1 MRGVQRR
8 KKNGQFAK
16 KPGPKKGWKQASR
29 LSPIG
34 YNRGLLTP
42 RLLPSVSPK
51 RDTSGKLRDAK
62 GRFLKATIE
71 ERHFDGRHDDRIRTR
86 TRLTYDETIELYDF
100 DTQNELP
107 EWVSYLVGA
116 P

>member
-16 KPGPKKGWKQASR
+16 KPGPKKGWKQAR
-29 LSPIG
+29 QAPLG

-51 RDTSGKLRDAK
+51 RDASGKLRDAK
-62 GRFLKATIE
+62 GRFLKVTIE
-71 ERHFDGRHDDRIRTR
+71 ERHFDGRRDDRIRTR
-86 TRLTYDETIELYDF
+86 TRLTYDETIELYGF
-100 DTQNELP
+100 DELNGLP
-107 EWVSYLVGA
+107 EWVTYLVGA